1 MKKRMLLS
9 LCAAV
14 LSALLLLAAFP
25 AAALAVETIVL
36 AAGEPYITAIAGET
50 VDLTRYAVTL
60 NGATAAPE
68 SLVWKNGGQAV
79 SSFTP
84 AGAGVYPLTAES
96 GSASATIYVVAK
108 NESDAEYVLYANDF
122 ADADAL
128 SGLRF
133 ITGGAALCE
142 IEDGALVLD
151 ATTLNGPEV
160 AVLLPEWL
168 DDFGSYRVE
177 ASVAVRNTADDSCWS
192 SLTFRTQ
199 SDGQRCYQMLVRRN
213 AAAADGLRLRM
224 RTIAQEWQT
233 LATARAGSALNEGE
247 YHTYAVEVKGSAMRG
262 CLDDVPL
269 LYSNA
274 LSAYSEG
281 GLGLCVQYGRMY
293 VDELRVTVQ
302 ENTPTQPADPALTET
317 SKVSPVASALG
328 FYAVYNSGSIEA
340 CLTGAQGVVVS
351 VDEELRVCETSGGTP
366 VYTLDE
372 LFAKLDGNVF
382 PIFTPYGD
390 ADIARPLALYLKY
403 ANRADAA
410 YMDSDGDAI
419 RTAREIYPYLRGI
432 YRAEAGM
439 TASAITDAAL
449 TATAQTAALPTAL
462 CTQETVAALQSA
474 LLTVATCPTATNE
487 TALMDAA
494 ASGANIVIAPSASA
508 ARNAAASLGSTTT
521 TRAPLLIGA
530 AGSPSLAP
538 ENSLS
543 SFSAAVNAGAGAI
556 LADVR
561 LTADGVPVIMKD
573 ETIDRTTS
581 GSGRVGAMTLNA
593 IKQYKLWGENNAF
606 SGSHPNETVPS
617 LAELLQRFRTSQTR
631 ILLDLRS
638 TEPELAQAVADCIE
652 QQGMTGR
659 VVCISTNAYTLTTL
673 RAALPGLQCALKL
686 GAPGVTSITNSV
698 EDELVKQ
705 LAPALRASAQLYI
718 NYGNVTSEYIAAA
731 NARGVSL
738 ILWEYVGGSTAM
750 AESYRSGAAGLCT
763 SDVQTYTASGVK
775 YIAANRTEMTIGS
788 GQPVFIGVFA
798 YGHDGRATEITL
810 DSACSA
816 VFLSGAQHCTIAN
829 GRVTPKSVG
838 TSVVRFRYVT
848 SMPDG
853 STLTLYSRPVTIT
866 VQSVT
871 QYGVIQLKSSS
882 EYLLDPSEEYNIVVG
897 EKVTLSAYLSNF
909 TNSDLIVLDSEGKP
923 FTGSYI
929 TTGCTV
935 NAYVD
940 GVLADRY
947 VIVVVGDVNG
957 DGLLTSSDYL
967 LLKRHIVV
975 EEALSGA
982 YLKAGDINLDGKVTA
997 SDYLLL
1003 KQQIL
1008 DL

>member
-1 MKKRMLLS
+1 MLLS

-36 AAGEPYITAIAGET
+36 TAGEPYITAIAGET

-366 VYTLDE
+366 VYTLD
-372 LFAKLDGNVF
+372 
-382 PIFTPYGD
+382 
-390 ADIARPLALYLKY
+390 
-403 ANRADAA
+403 
-410 YMDSDGDAI
+410 
-419 RTAREIYPYLRGI
+419 
-432 YRAEAGM
+432 
-439 TASAITDAAL
+439 
-449 TATAQTAALPTAL
+449 
-462 CTQETVAALQSA
+462 
-474 LLTVATCPTATNE
+474 
-487 TALMDAA
+487 
-494 ASGANIVIAPSASA
+494 
-508 ARNAAASLGSTTT
+508 
-521 TRAPLLIGA
+521 
-530 AGSPSLAP
+530 
-538 ENSLS
+538 
-543 SFSAAVNAGAGAI
+543 
-556 LADVR
+556 
-561 LTADGVPVIMKD
+561 
-573 ETIDRTTS
+573 
-581 GSGRVGAMTLNA
+581 
-593 IKQYKLWGENNAF
+593 
-606 SGSHPNETVPS
+606 
-617 LAELLQRFRTSQTR
+617 
-631 ILLDLRS
+631 
-638 TEPELAQAVADCIE
+638 
-652 QQGMTGR
+652 
-659 VVCISTNAYTLTTL
+659 
-673 RAALPGLQCALKL
+673 
-686 GAPGVTSITNSV
+686 
-698 EDELVKQ
+698 
-705 LAPALRASAQLYI
+705 
-718 NYGNVTSEYIAAA
+718 
-731 NARGVSL
+731 
-738 ILWEYVGGSTAM
+738 
-750 AESYRSGAAGLCT
+750 
-763 SDVQTYTASGVK
+763 
-775 YIAANRTEMTIGS
+775 
-788 GQPVFIGVFA
+788 
-798 YGHDGRATEITL
+798 
-810 DSACSA
+810 
-816 VFLSGAQHCTIAN
+816 
-829 GRVTPKSVG
+829 
-838 TSVVRFRYVT
+838 
-848 SMPDG
+848 
-853 STLTLYSRPVTIT
+853 
-866 VQSVT
+866 
-871 QYGVIQLKSSS
+871 
-882 EYLLDPSEEYNIVVG
+882 
-897 EKVTLSAYLSNF
+897 
-909 TNSDLIVLDSEGKP
+909 
-923 FTGSYI
+923 
-929 TTGCTV
+929 
-935 NAYVD
+935 
-940 GVLADRY
+940 
-947 VIVVVGDVNG
+947 
-957 DGLLTSSDYL
+957 
-967 LLKRHIVV
+967 
-975 EEALSGA
+975 
-982 YLKAGDINLDGKVTA
+982 
-997 SDYLLL
+997 
-1003 KQQIL
+1003 
-1008 DL
+1008 

>member
-36 AAGEPYITAIAGET
+36 AAGEPYIAAIAGET

-474 LLTVATCPTATNE
+474 LLTVAACPTVTNE

-561 LTADGVPVIMKD
+561 LTGDGVPVIMKD

-606 SGSHPNETVPS
+606 SASHPNDRAFSGRAAAALPHLTDAHPARPAQHRAGS
-617 LAELLQRFRTSQTR
+617 GAGGSGLHRAAGDDRQSRLYLNQRLHADDAARRSARAAVRTEAGRARRDFDHQQR
-631 ILLDLRS
+631 RGR
-638 TEPELAQAVADCIE
+638 AGQAACARTA
-652 QQGMTGR
+652 GF
-659 VVCISTNAYTLTTL
+659 
-673 RAALPGLQCALKL
+673 RAALH
-686 GAPGVTSITNSV
+686 
-698 EDELVKQ
+698 Q
-705 LAPALRASAQLYI
+705 LRQRHVRI
-718 NYGNVTSEYIAAA
+718 H
-731 NARGVSL
+731 R
-738 ILWEYVGGSTAM
+738 
-750 AESYRSGAAGLCT
+750 RS
-763 SDVQTYTASGVK
+763 
-775 YIAANRTEMTIGS
+775 
-788 GQPVFIGVFA
+788 
-798 YGHDGRATEITL
+798 
-810 DSACSA
+810 
-816 VFLSGAQHCTIAN
+816 
-829 GRVTPKSVG
+829 
-838 TSVVRFRYVT
+838 
-848 SMPDG
+848 
-853 STLTLYSRPVTIT
+853 
-866 VQSVT
+866 
-871 QYGVIQLKSSS
+871 
-882 EYLLDPSEEYNIVVG
+882 
-897 EKVTLSAYLSNF
+897 
-909 TNSDLIVLDSEGKP
+909 
-923 FTGSYI
+923 
-929 TTGCTV
+929 
-935 NAYVD
+935 
-940 GVLADRY
+940 
-947 VIVVVGDVNG
+947 
-957 DGLLTSSDYL
+957 
-967 LLKRHIVV
+967 
-975 EEALSGA
+975 
-982 YLKAGDINLDGKVTA
+982 
-997 SDYLLL
+997 
-1003 KQQIL
+1003 
-1008 DL
+1008 

>member
-9 LCAAV
+9 LCTAV

-36 AAGEPYITAIAGET
+36 TAGEPYITAIAGET

-79 SSFTP
+79 TSFTP

-96 GSASATIYVVAK
+96 GGASATIYVVAK

-168 DDFGSYRVE
+168 DAFGSYRVE

-233 LATARAGSALNEGE
+233 MATARAGSALNEGE
-247 YHTYAVEVKGSAMRG
+247 YHIYAVEVKGSAMRG

-317 SKVSPVASALG
+317 SKDSPVASALG

-366 VYTLDE
+366 MYTLDE
-372 LFAKLDGNVF
+372 LFAKLDGNAF

-439 TASAITDAAL
+439 TAAAITDAAL
-449 TATAQTAALPTAL
+449 TATAQTAALPAAL

-474 LLTVATCPTATNE
+474 LLTVAACPAETNE

-494 ASGANIVIAPSASA
+494 ASGANIVVAPSASA

-561 LTADGVPVIMKD
+561 LTADGVPVIIKD

-581 GSGRVGAMTLNA
+581 GSGSVSAMTLNA

-606 SGSHPNETVPS
+606 SASHPNETVPS

-659 VVCISTNAYTLTTL
+659 VVCISANAYTLTTL
-673 RAALPGLQCALKL
+673 RAA
-686 GAPGVTSITNSV
+686 
-698 EDELVKQ
+698 
-705 LAPALRASAQLYI
+705 ALRASAQLYI

-731 NARGVSL
+731 NARGISL
-738 ILWEYVGGSTAM
+738 ILWEYAGGSTAM

-909 TNSDLIVLDSEGKP
+909 TNSDLIVLDSEGNP
-923 FTGSYI
+923 FTGGYI

-975 EEALSGA
+975 EEILSGA

>member
-1 MKKRMLLS
+1 MPS
-9 LCAAV
+9 
-14 LSALLLLAAFP
+14 
-25 AAALAVETIVL
+25 
-36 AAGEPYITAIAGET
+36 
-50 VDLTRYAVTL
+50 
-60 NGATAAPE
+60 
-68 SLVWKNGGQAV
+68 W
-79 SSFTP
+79 
-84 AGAGVYPLTAES
+84 
-96 GSASATIYVVAK
+96 
-108 NESDAEYVLYANDF
+108 
-122 ADADAL
+122 
-128 SGLRF
+128 
-133 ITGGAALCE
+133 
-142 IEDGALVLD
+142 
-151 ATTLNGPEV
+151 
-160 AVLLPEWL
+160 
-168 DDFGSYRVE
+168 
-177 ASVAVRNTADDSCWS
+177 
-192 SLTFRTQ
+192 
-199 SDGQRCYQMLVRRN
+199 
-213 AAAADGLRLRM
+213 
-224 RTIAQEWQT
+224 
-233 LATARAGSALNEGE
+233 
-247 YHTYAVEVKGSAMRG
+247 
-262 CLDDVPL
+262 
-269 LYSNA
+269 
-274 LSAYSEG
+274 
-281 GLGLCVQYGRMY
+281 
-293 VDELRVTVQ
+293 
-302 ENTPTQPADPALTET
+302 
-317 SKVSPVASALG
+317 
-328 FYAVYNSGSIEA
+328 
-340 CLTGAQGVVVS
+340 
-351 VDEELRVCETSGGTP
+351 
-366 VYTLDE
+366 DE

-474 LLTVATCPTATNE
+474 LLTVAACPTVTNE

-561 LTADGVPVIMKD
+561 LTGDGVPVIMKD

-606 SGSHPNETVPS
+606 SASHPNETVPS

-638 TEPELAQAVADCIE
+638 TEPDLAQAVADCIE

-738 ILWEYVGGSTAM
+738 ILWEYAGGSTAM

-882 EYLLDPSEEYNIVVG
+882 EYLLDPAEEYNIVVG

-940 GVLADRY
+940 GILADRY

>member
-36 AAGEPYITAIAGET
+36 TAGEPYITAIAGET

-372 LFAKLDGNVF
+372 LFAKLDGNAF

-410 YMDSDGDAI
+410 YMDSDGDAL

-439 TASAITDAAL
+439 TASTITDAAL

-474 LLTVATCPTATNE
+474 LLTVAT
-487 TALMDAA
+487 
-494 ASGANIVIAPSASA
+494 
-508 ARNAAASLGSTTT
+508 
-521 TRAPLLIGA
+521 
-530 AGSPSLAP
+530 
-538 ENSLS
+538 
-543 SFSAAVNAGAGAI
+543 
-556 LADVR
+556 
-561 LTADGVPVIMKD
+561 VPRR
-573 ETIDRTTS
+573 RT
-581 GSGRVGAMTLNA
+581 
-593 IKQYKLWGENNAF
+593 
-606 SGSHPNETVPS
+606 
-617 LAELLQRFRTSQTR
+617 
-631 ILLDLRS
+631 
-638 TEPELAQAVADCIE
+638 
-652 QQGMTGR
+652 
-659 VVCISTNAYTLTTL
+659 
-673 RAALPGLQCALKL
+673 
-686 GAPGVTSITNSV
+686 
-698 EDELVKQ
+698 
-705 LAPALRASAQLYI
+705 
-718 NYGNVTSEYIAAA
+718 
-731 NARGVSL
+731 
-738 ILWEYVGGSTAM
+738 
-750 AESYRSGAAGLCT
+750 
-763 SDVQTYTASGVK
+763 
-775 YIAANRTEMTIGS
+775 
-788 GQPVFIGVFA
+788 
-798 YGHDGRATEITL
+798 
-810 DSACSA
+810 
-816 VFLSGAQHCTIAN
+816 
-829 GRVTPKSVG
+829 
-838 TSVVRFRYVT
+838 
-848 SMPDG
+848 
-853 STLTLYSRPVTIT
+853 
-866 VQSVT
+866 
-871 QYGVIQLKSSS
+871 
-882 EYLLDPSEEYNIVVG
+882 
-897 EKVTLSAYLSNF
+897 
-909 TNSDLIVLDSEGKP
+909 
-923 FTGSYI
+923 
-929 TTGCTV
+929 
-935 NAYVD
+935 
-940 GVLADRY
+940 
-947 VIVVVGDVNG
+947 
-957 DGLLTSSDYL
+957 
-967 LLKRHIVV
+967 KRR
-975 EEALSGA
+975 
-982 YLKAGDINLDGKVTA
+982 
-997 SDYLLL
+997 
-1003 KQQIL
+1003 
-1008 DL
+1008 

>member
-9 LCAAV
+9 LCTAV

-25 AAALAVETIVL
+25 AAALATETIVL
-36 AAGEPYITAIAGET
+36 TTGEPYITAIAGET

-79 SSFTP
+79 TSFTP

-96 GSASATIYVVAK
+96 GGASATIYVVAK

-168 DDFGSYRVE
+168 DAFGSYRVE

-199 SDGQRCYQMLVRRN
+199 SDGRRCYQMLVRRN

-233 LATARAGSALNEGE
+233 MATARAGSALNEGE

-262 CLDDVPL
+262 CLDDMPL

-317 SKVSPVASALG
+317 SKASPVASALG

-340 CLTGAQGVVVS
+340 CLNGAQGVVVS

-372 LFAKLDGNVF
+372 LFAKLDGNAF

-439 TASAITDAAL
+439 TAAAITDAAL

-474 LLTVATCPTATNE
+474 LLTVAACPAETNE

-581 GSGRVGAMTLNA
+581 GSGRVNAMTLNA

-606 SGSHPNETVPS
+606 SASHPNETVPS

-659 VVCISTNAYTLTTL
+659 VVCISANAYTLTTL

-686 GAPGVTSITNSV
+686 GAPRRDFDHQQRRGRAGQAACARAPGFRAA
-698 EDELVKQ
+698 LQQ
-705 LAPALRASAQLYI
+705 LRQRHVRIHRRSQR
-718 NYGNVTSEYIAAA
+718 
-731 NARGVSL
+731 ARGQSHPLGIRRRKHGDGGELPQRRRRAVCLRRADLHRLRREVHCRQPHGNDHRQRTAGFHRRFRLRTRRQGDRNHVGFRLLGRVPVRRAALHDCERPRHAQIRRHLGRPVSL
-738 ILWEYVGGSTAM
+738 CDVDARRQHAHAIQPPGDDYGSERNAV
-750 AESYRSGAAGLCT
+750 RR
-763 SDVQTYTASGVK
+763 D
-775 YIAANRTEMTIGS
+775 
-788 GQPVFIGVFA
+788 PV
-798 YGHDGRATEITL
+798 E
-810 DSACSA
+810 
-816 VFLSGAQHCTIAN
+816 
-829 GRVTPKSVG
+829 
-838 TSVVRFRYVT
+838 
-848 SMPDG
+848 
-853 STLTLYSRPVTIT
+853 
-866 VQSVT
+866 
-871 QYGVIQLKSSS
+871 
-882 EYLLDPSEEYNIVVG
+882 
-897 EKVTLSAYLSNF
+897 
-909 TNSDLIVLDSEGKP
+909 
-923 FTGSYI
+923 
-929 TTGCTV
+929 
-935 NAYVD
+935 
-940 GVLADRY
+940 
-947 VIVVVGDVNG
+947 
-957 DGLLTSSDYL
+957 
-967 LLKRHIVV
+967 V
-975 EEALSGA
+975 EQRIPA
-982 YLKAGDINLDGKVTA
+982 
-997 SDYLLL
+997 
-1003 KQQIL
+1003 
-1008 DL
+1008 

>member
-449 TATAQTAALPTAL
+449 TATAQTA
-462 CTQETVAALQSA
+462 
-474 LLTVATCPTATNE
+474 
-487 TALMDAA
+487 
-494 ASGANIVIAPSASA
+494 
-508 ARNAAASLGSTTT
+508 
-521 TRAPLLIGA
+521 
-530 AGSPSLAP
+530 
-538 ENSLS
+538 
-543 SFSAAVNAGAGAI
+543 
-556 LADVR
+556 
-561 LTADGVPVIMKD
+561 
-573 ETIDRTTS
+573 
-581 GSGRVGAMTLNA
+581 
-593 IKQYKLWGENNAF
+593 
-606 SGSHPNETVPS
+606 
-617 LAELLQRFRTSQTR
+617 ELLQRFRTSQTR

-638 TEPELAQAVADCIE
+638 TEPDLAQAVADCIE

-738 ILWEYVGGSTAM
+738 ILWEYAGGSTAM

-882 EYLLDPSEEYNIVVG
+882 EYLLDPAEEYNIVVG

-940 GVLADRY
+940 GILADRY

>member
-1 MKKRMLLS
+1 MMIRLLIFLAS
-9 LCAAV
+9 LFLFGACASSDSVPASRAEGIVAEIHNPSSRKV
-14 LSALLLLAAFP
+14 L
-25 AAALAVETIVL
+25 
-36 AAGEPYITAIAGET
+36 
-50 VDLTRYAVTL
+50 
-60 NGATAAPE
+60 
-68 SLVWKNGGQAV
+68 
-79 SSFTP
+79 
-84 AGAGVYPLTAES
+84 
-96 GSASATIYVVAK
+96 
-108 NESDAEYVLYANDF
+108 
-122 ADADAL
+122 
-128 SGLRF
+128 
-133 ITGGAALCE
+133 
-142 IEDGALVLD
+142 
-151 ATTLNGPEV
+151 
-160 AVLLPEWL
+160 
-168 DDFGSYRVE
+168 
-177 ASVAVRNTADDSCWS
+177 
-192 SLTFRTQ
+192 
-199 SDGQRCYQMLVRRN
+199 
-213 AAAADGLRLRM
+213 
-224 RTIAQEWQT
+224 
-233 LATARAGSALNEGE
+233 
-247 YHTYAVEVKGSAMRG
+247 
-262 CLDDVPL
+262 
-269 LYSNA
+269 
-274 LSAYSEG
+274 
-281 GLGLCVQYGRMY
+281 
-293 VDELRVTVQ
+293 
-302 ENTPTQPADPALTET
+302 
-317 SKVSPVASALG
+317 VASH
-328 FYAVYNSGSIEA
+328 
-340 CLTGAQGVVVS
+340 
-351 VDEELRVCETSGGTP
+351 R
-366 VYTLDE
+366 
-372 LFAKLDGNVF
+372 
-382 PIFTPYGD
+382 GD
-390 ADIARPLALYLKY
+390 W
-403 ANRADAA
+403 
-410 YMDSDGDAI
+410 
-419 RTAREIYPYLRGI
+419 
-432 YRAEAGM
+432 
-439 TASAITDAAL
+439 
-449 TATAQTAALPTAL
+449 
-462 CTQETVAALQSA
+462 
-474 LLTVATCPTATNE
+474 
-487 TALMDAA
+487 
-494 ASGANIVIAPSASA
+494 
-508 ARNAAASLGSTTT
+508 RNY
-521 TRAPLLIGA
+521 
-530 AGSPSLAP
+530 P
-538 ENSLS
+538 ENSIP
-543 SFSAAVNAGAGAI
+543 AI
-556 LADVR
+556 ESVIRMGVDIMELDLK
-561 LTADGVPVIMKD
+561 LTKD
-573 ETIDRTTS
+573 SLLVLCHDHTIDRTTS
-581 GSGRVGAMTLNA
+581 GSGSVSAMTLNA

-606 SGSHPNETVPS
+606 SASHPNETVPS

-659 VVCISTNAYTLTTL
+659 VVCISANAYTLTTL

-731 NARGVSL
+731 NARGISL
-738 ILWEYVGGSTAM
+738 ILWEYAGGSTAM

-909 TNSDLIVLDSEGKP
+909 TNSDLIVLDSEGNP
-923 FTGSYI
+923 FTGGYI

-975 EEALSGA
+975 EEILSGA